1 MHITSTPLKVGA
13 LGLLA
18 AAVIGCGG
26 SDATPTPE
34 PTPSP
39 APEAAALVVEAS
51 EFKYEPPEL
60 TISSA
65 GSTTISLVNK
75 GVVEHDFT
83 IDALDDF
90 QIAVA
95 IGQTEEGT
103 LTDPAAGTYEYYCTV
118 PGHKAAGMF
127 GTLTIEA

>member
-1 MHITSTPLKVGA
+1 MHIASTPLKVGA

-39 APEAAALVVEAS
+39 APEAAALIIEAS
-51 EFKYEPPEL
+51 EFKFEPSEL

-65 GSTTISLVNK
+65 GSTTFTLVNK

-83 IDALDDF
+83 IDELDAF
-90 QIAVA
+90 QIAVP
-95 IGQTEEGT
+95 IGRTSEGT
-103 LTDPAAGTYEYYCTV
+103 LTDPAPGTYEFYCTV

-127 GTLTIEA
+127 GTLVIEA

>member
-1 MHITSTPLKVGA
+1 MHIASMPLKIGA

-39 APEAAALVVEAS
+39 APAALVIEAS
-51 EFKYEPPEL
+51 EFKYVPPEI
-60 TISSA
+60 TIPSA
-65 GSTTISLVNK
+65 GSTTFSLVNK

-83 IDALDDF
+83 IDELDDF

-95 IGQTEEGT
+95 IGETAEGT
-103 LTDPAAGTYEYYCTV
+103 LTDVAPGTYKFYCTV
-118 PGHKAAGMF
+118 PGHEVNGMV
-127 GTLTIEA
+127 GELVVTA

>member
-1 MHITSTPLKVGA
+1 MHIAPTPLKIGA
-13 LGLLA
+13 LGLLTA
-18 AAVIGCGG
+18 VVIGCGG

-39 APEAAALVVEAS
+39 APEAAALVIEAS
-51 EFKYEPPEL
+51 EFKYVPPEL

-65 GSTTISLVNK
+65 GSTTLSLVNK

-83 IDALDDF
+83 IDELDF

-95 IGQTEEGT
+95 IGETSEGT
-103 LTDPAAGTYEYYCTV
+103 LTDTAAGTYEFYCTV
-118 PGHKAAGMF
+118 PGHKEAGMV
-127 GTLTIEA
+127 GTLTVEA